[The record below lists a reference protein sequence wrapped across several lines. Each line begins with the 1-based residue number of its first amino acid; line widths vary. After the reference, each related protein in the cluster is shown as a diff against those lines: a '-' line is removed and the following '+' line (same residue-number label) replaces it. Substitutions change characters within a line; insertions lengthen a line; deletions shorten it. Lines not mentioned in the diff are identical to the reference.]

1 MGPRLPKASWLA
13 LVLMLSSCGSAG
25 EERSRGGPPDGPV
38 AVETARAEK
47 GVLADIPTY
56 TGTTRPHQQIAVRA
70 QTAGLVRQ
78 LIGDRGDAVATGAV
92 VARLDGDVLTA
103 QAAEEQAQL
112 QVSLSELAQA
122 RVAISDAEAAVI
134 QARAT
139 RDQAQVDAE
148 RLQRLAAQGASSLQA
163 AEAAQLGLTNA
174 EAALQSAQAQLQVR
188 QQALTAA
195 QGQVAAQRA
204 AAAGAQ
210 EQLADVEL
218 RSQLGGIIL
227 DRLAEPGDYVQPG
240 TALLEIGSLDLLEV
254 TVGVSELDLGQL
266 AVGQPASLSFD
277 AFPDLGD
284 LTGRITRI
292 SPVVDPETRL
302 ATVEVTLENATGQ
315 VGSGLLAR
323 VQFVPA
329 TPERVLVPE
338 SALADRD
345 LIFVLDP
352 ASDPPTVTAR
362 PVTVGQRRQGQV
374 EILSGLTPG
383 ESFVVTSDR
392 PLEPDQEVSLSILS
406 ETGQEA
412 L

>member
-1 MGPRLPKASWLA
+1 M
-13 LVLMLSSCGSAG
+13 
-25 EERSRGGPPDGPV
+25 
-38 AVETARAEK
+38 
-47 GVLADIPTY
+47 
-56 TGTTRPHQQIAVRA
+56 
-70 QTAGLVRQ
+70 
-78 LIGDRGDAVATGAV
+78 
-92 VARLDGDVLTA
+92 
-103 QAAEEQAQL
+103 
-112 QVSLSELAQA
+112 
-122 RVAISDAEAAVI
+122 
-134 QARAT
+134 
-139 RDQAQVDAE
+139 
-148 RLQRLAAQGASSLQA
+148 
-163 AEAAQLGLTNA
+163 
-174 EAALQSAQAQLQVR
+174 
-188 QQALTAA
+188 
-195 QGQVAAQRA
+195 
-204 AAAGAQ
+204 
-210 EQLADVEL
+210 EL